1 MTHRGMATVPP
12 PVETSETVSVGPVVP
27 RGRRLRRG
35 SAGWTIVSLTL
46 TVVIW
51 AVVVAV
57 YKPPTYILPSPL
69 SVVQRLWESRAQ
81 LIDAAGPTVGVILA
95 GFVLGLIIAVPM
107 GMLIVAIP
115 ILDKLAYPLVIA
127 FNSIPKVALAPL
139 FVVWFGYGVNPR
151 IVITFSIAFF
161 PILVNTITGL
171 RSVDNEMVR
180 LGRSMGAPM
189 SKLFLKVRLPHALP
203 SIFAGAKVA
212 TSLAVI
218 GAIIGEFVASDKGW
232 GYLLIQAQ
240 GQLDTTLI
248 FAILVILA
256 VFATIMFYAVELIER
271 VSIPWHSSQRRQG

>member
-1 MTHRGMATVPP
+1 
-12 PVETSETVSVGPVVP
+12 
-27 RGRRLRRG
+27 
-35 SAGWTIVSLTL
+35 
-46 TVVIW
+46 
-51 AVVVAV
+51 
-57 YKPPTYILPSPL
+57 
-69 SVVQRLWESRAQ
+69 
-81 LIDAAGPTVGVILA
+81 
-95 GFVLGLIIAVPM
+95 
-107 GMLIVAIP
+107 
-115 ILDKLAYPLVIA
+115 
-127 FNSIPKVALAPL
+127 
-139 FVVWFGYGVNPR
+139 
-151 IVITFSIAFF
+151 
-161 PILVNTITGL
+161 
-171 RSVDNEMVR
+171 
-180 LGRSMGAPM
+180 MGAPM

>member
-1 MTHRGMATVPP
+1 MTHPGMATVPA
-12 PVETSETVSVGPVVP
+12 PVETSETDRVGTVVP
-27 RGRRLRRG
+27 KGRRLRMS
-35 SAGWTIVSLTL
+35 SAGWTILSLTL
-46 TVVIW
+46 TVVVW
-51 AVVVAV
+51 AVVVAAF
-57 YKPPTYILPSPL
+57 KPPAYILPSPL

-139 FVVWFGYGVNPR
+139 FVVWFGYGVTPR